1 MAFEE
6 VQSLDCDVTTAL
18 GGSNRKTGKTNPTK
32 IEGYYLGTRSVDSPK
47 SKTGKANLHIFQT
60 AKGNVGV
67 WGKTDLDGKMRSAIL
82 GAMTRATFTGMR
94 ASKNGEMY
102 VYKVEI
108 DKSNAISVA
117 APEEFVEEDS
127 YSSTETSSFASKEE
141 GSSEEDFFAEEAS
154 DEVVPVAPS
163 SPLKKA
169 AAPSAERQ
177 AQIQAMLQSRSAK
190 RA

>member
-18 GGSNRKTGKTNPTK
+18 GGHNRKTNKANPTK
-32 IEGYYLGTRSVDSPK
+32 LEGYYLGTRTVDSPK
-47 SKTGKANLHIFQT
+47 SKNGKASLHIFQT

-67 WGKTDLDGKMRSAIL
+67 WGKTDLDGKMRSSVL
-82 GAMTRATFTGMR
+82 GAMTRVSFTGMR

-108 DKSNAISVA
+108 DKSNAVEVG
-117 APEEFVEEDS
+117 APTEKDS
-127 YSSTETSSFASKEE
+127 DDLSFSPPASSFEQD
-141 GSSEEDFFAEEAS
+141 SSNEDLFYEDAV
-154 DEVVPVAPS
+154 DEVVPVAPT

-169 AAPSAERQ
+169 VAPSAERQ
-177 AQIQAMLQSRSAK
+177 AQIQAMLQSRK